1 MKRNVDRWL
10 RSAKGRLALGAI
22 FVAIVVVLGLG
33 PELGLWEPGQLRRNL
48 LGAARWE
55 TRPADQLQRV
65 SLSRLGIEGNSD
77 SFAPSITADG
87 QFVAFLSTA
96 DNLIELD
103 SNGYQ
108 DVFLYEL
115 AQDEI
120 TRITIGYDGSQANGA
135 SSDVQISDDGRFV
148 VFVSEASNLVGTDA
162 NGHADVFLYDR
173 QSGVTELV
181 SRAPDGTQGDAP
193 SVQPAL
199 SSGAHFVAFV
209 SLADNL
215 SPNDKNGVSDVYLY
229 DRQEGTLELI
239 SVGSDGR
246 QADDTNK
253 YPTISAS
260 GRYVAYQSKS
270 TNLMPDDDGNNMFDI
285 FLRDRQEGV
294 TELISRNVQ
303 GTAGNMESQ
312 RPSISNDGRYV
323 AFESWASDLVEGD
336 ENYNSDVFVADRLT
350 ERIEIVSVSSDGR
363 QADHVNGGAVISGD
377 GRYVAYSSL
386 AGNLAVNDGNQLFDV
401 YLRDRV
407 RSETQLVSMNANGQA
422 GNGVSISPSLTT
434 AGTYIVFDSVATDLV
449 SDDTN
454 GRFDV
459 FIFSTPAP
467 VGTAQYSVF
476 LPLMAR

>member
-162 NGHADVFLYDR
+162 NGHAD
-173 QSGVTELV
+173 
-181 SRAPDGTQGDAP
+181 
-193 SVQPAL
+193 
-199 SSGAHFVAFV
+199 
-209 SLADNL
+209 
-215 SPNDKNGVSDVYLY
+215 
-229 DRQEGTLELI
+229 
-239 SVGSDGR
+239 
-246 QADDTNK
+246 
-253 YPTISAS
+253 
-260 GRYVAYQSKS
+260 
-270 TNLMPDDDGNNMFDI
+270 
-285 FLRDRQEGV
+285 
-294 TELISRNVQ
+294 
-303 GTAGNMESQ
+303 
-312 RPSISNDGRYV
+312 
-323 AFESWASDLVEGD
+323 
-336 ENYNSDVFVADRLT
+336 
-350 ERIEIVSVSSDGR
+350 
-363 QADHVNGGAVISGD
+363 
-377 GRYVAYSSL
+377 
-386 AGNLAVNDGNQLFDV
+386 
-401 YLRDRV
+401 
-407 RSETQLVSMNANGQA
+407 
-422 GNGVSISPSLTT
+422 
-434 AGTYIVFDSVATDLV
+434 DS
-449 SDDTN
+449 
-454 GRFDV
+454 
-459 FIFSTPAP
+459 
-467 VGTAQYSVF
+467 
-476 LPLMAR
+476 